1 MGKAA
6 KADTKVHGLDIEKL
20 NPTAIAESLEKCGIS
35 TSSETGANLADC
47 VELLKMHFA
56 DIEKANPKDIASC
69 DNCGADS
76 SASMFDVCP
85 FCGVGEDTSNHGDR
99 EPEPDDVPENSFE
112 EDGPGDPDDAATTFP
127 VEPVREIDAQGVT
140 VTHLAADASPAEVT
154 STKLVKLERGSVK
167 KADKKAKKA
176 QLEIT
181 RPAELVAMADLPKG
195 LLPEPVLDQ
204 QVAEFKKIQRGMA
217 AGGWLYAKAI
227 VDMDI
232 AGVWKRRK
240 TEDGKVAHK
249 NYAAFCKVELGLAS
263 NYVNDL
269 QKMKVGFTEQEFT
282 EIGPTK
288 LRLVLSAAPE
298 EKAAALAKAKSGA
311 SRREIARGLGHTGPH
326 VDSHKDKPKVSTAGK
341 LTVALVEGKK
351 KLPFVV
357 KVGSGKDASERPAKQ
372 LTDKPYARFP
382 LTNDTVLWV
391 TLAKNADGEI
401 IGTFD
406 VRRVDPSK

>member
-1 MGKAA
+1 
-6 KADTKVHGLDIEKL
+6 
-20 NPTAIAESLEKCGIS
+20 
-35 TSSETGANLADC
+35 
-47 VELLKMHFA
+47 
-56 DIEKANPKDIASC
+56 
-69 DNCGADS
+69 
-76 SASMFDVCP
+76 
-85 FCGVGEDTSNHGDR
+85 
-99 EPEPDDVPENSFE
+99 
-112 EDGPGDPDDAATTFP
+112 
-127 VEPVREIDAQGVT
+127 
-140 VTHLAADASPAEVT
+140 
-154 STKLVKLERGSVK
+154 
-167 KADKKAKKA
+167 
-176 QLEIT
+176 
-181 RPAELVAMADLPKG
+181 MADLPKG